1 MFTQLVDLWSRPTL
15 SSPDLTLIRECGVSF
30 YEHFEKEYYRY
41 VPERIG
47 LSKLTMHML
56 LHVRY
61 HTELHG
67 PLVNCSQFW
76 VEKYIGYVKNLLNA
90 RAKAAE
96 SLTSNAIML
105 EGYKL
110 FYGHHFQEGIA
121 NSLTERPMRSP
132 SNIFANRNRIFLS
145 FNMKSL
151 LTSYICS
158 TEGLSP
164 SDAAAA
170 VFEDDFLQ
178 HSGYAMGC
186 GEDVVVVGSKLSV
199 GTTRKKKRADY
210 YISAEYQRN
219 SSTHESSSVAE
230 LDVYYGR
237 VLAIFMYNLLIR
249 GKQVERELFLADRV
263 SKLRVKE
270 TNQVL

>member
-1 MFTQLVDLWSRPTL
+1 MIDNEIDRLAETTPYALLGLPPRKSGHIGSWKASECRQFVLSYWLVLFDGRMPRKLLRGLRMFTHLVDLWSRPTL
-15 SSPDLTLIRECGVSF
+15 SSPDLTLLREFAVGF

-47 LSKLTMHML
+47 LCKLTMLML
-56 LHVRY
+56 LHVRH

-76 VEKYIGYVKNLLNA
+76 VEKYIGYVKNRLKA

-110 FYGHHFQEGIA
+110 FYGQHFQEGIA

-132 SNIFANRNRIFLS
+132 SKIVAFRNRMFLR

-164 SDAAAA
+164 SDATAA
-170 VFEDDFLQ
+170 VCDDDLLQ

-199 GTTRKKKRADY
+199 GTT
-210 YISAEYQRN
+210 
-219 SSTHESSSVAE
+219 
-230 LDVYYGR
+230 
-237 VLAIFMYNLLIR
+237 
-249 GKQVERELFLADRV
+249 
-263 SKLRVKE
+263 
-270 TNQVL
+270 